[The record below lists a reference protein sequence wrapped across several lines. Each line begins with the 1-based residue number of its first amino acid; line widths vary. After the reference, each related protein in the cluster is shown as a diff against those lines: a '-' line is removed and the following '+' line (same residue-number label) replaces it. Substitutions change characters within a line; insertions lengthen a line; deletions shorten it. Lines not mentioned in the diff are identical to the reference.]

1 MAKSN
6 EYSFEKITQL
16 LNNPGTGSSSLIL
29 TADCG
34 IPLLRCA
41 YPGLRN
47 NGVVLEKCPGYGTVA
62 SGHFDDIQENENSY
76 E

>member
-6 EYSFEKITQL
+6 EYSFERITQL
-16 LNNPGTGSSSLIL
+16 LNKPGIGSSWLNHI
-29 TADCG
+29 TDCG
-34 IPLLRCA
+34 VPLLRCA

-62 SGHFDDIQENENSY
+62 PGHFD
-76 E
+76 